1 MTEHPKYFEE
11 ALSNFV
17 HDVASGGAIR
27 HLVESGYS
35 VNQIMER
42 LDYPTPRERV
52 EKTVYQ
58 YMTESGILL
67 SQLPVKEE
75 MMEKHFHKNPRR
87 VEIRNINIYFIF

>member
-1 MTEHPKYFEE
+1 MTEQPKYFEE

-27 HLVESGYS
+27 HLVDSGYS
-35 VNQIMER
+35 VDQIKER

-52 EKTVYQ
+52 EKTVYK

-75 MMEKHFHKNPRR
+75 MMEKHFLKSRKMI
-87 VEIRNINIYFIF
+87 VIN